1 MTYAEFLRVR
11 KVLTIY
17 TIVIAASVAVSLIGF
32 FISVHGS
39 MAVSDVHGAVVRVN
53 PHSHS
58 QVEFHG
64 NAREAV
70 QQMFL
75 SHNITIPFSVLLY
88 IAFFGATIIAS
99 IFGCGLCRERDY
111 VSQAWTKPVSRVG
124 FALRYLGMD
133 VAGIIGAL
141 VVLLV
146 VGVGVSFAVLGI
158 LGYVRVD
165 AMTVPLLL
173 LAGGIAF
180 AYYGVVR
187 FVSVGFPGRG
197 GVIAGTSWGVF
208 YLLIVLVSIPL
219 PALYHTAVVWMNFVN
234 PLAYLTNFNDT
245 SLMSSVI
252 PFDPAIRTVL
262 VWCLAVVS
270 NIAAIA
276 IYNRAEA

>member
-17 TIVIAASVAVSLIGF
+17 AIVIGASVAVSLIGL

-39 MAVSDVHGAVVRVN
+39 MAVSDAHGAVIRVN
-53 PHSHS
+53 PHSN
-58 QVEFHG
+58 VEFHG
-64 NAREAV
+64 NAREAM
-70 QQMFL
+70 QQMFA
-75 SHNITIPFSVLLY
+75 SHNTTIPLSVLLY

-99 IFGCGLCRERDY
+99 IFGAGLCRERDY
-111 VSQAWTKPVSRVG
+111 VAQAWTKPVSRIG

-133 VAGIIGAL
+133 VAGIVCAL
-141 VVLLV
+141 AVFLV

-158 LGYVRVD
+158 LGFIRVD
-165 AMTVPLLL
+165 AMTIPLVL

-187 FVSVGFPGRG
+187 AVSVGFPGRG
-197 GVIAGTSWGVF
+197 GVIAGTSWGAF
-208 YLLIVLVSIPL
+208 FLLIVLVSMPL
-219 PALYHTAVVWMNFVN
+219 PALYHTAVIWMNFIN
-234 PLAYLTNFNDT
+234 PLAYLTNFNDA

-252 PFDPAIRTVL
+252 PFDPTMRTVL

-270 NIAAIA
+270 NVAAIA